1 MASNLNA
8 SQQPH
13 HPQHSFSY
21 PGPPA
26 SPAYSANGP
35 SHPQHHNSLPPHS
48 HHSPSPHPGQG
59 PPLGHHP
66 HQPPPHHLSN
76 QQQGGSG
83 SPHPANNGGPVSAH
97 WQQQLSLAHISRQSN
112 SPHHNA
118 RAAHLAARG
127 QTTTSSAIAITDP
140 NRPAGAATP
149 TTTAAKVLTYGAPA
163 NGLHRKDGSGAS
175 NSAELALSGGSDL
188 ANKGE
193 KNTWTTID
201 MGGMNLKNI
210 SVELFRYTF
219 LTTLY
224 IPHNSLTTLPSSI
237 SNLVNLTLLDA
248 SSNKLSSLPVEL
260 GLLTHLRDLFLF
272 DNHLTSLPP
281 ELGTLHLLDT
291 LGIEGNPLPETIRSL
306 LEKEGTSSLIAY
318 LRDSCPVPLPPPERD
333 WITIEPDSFPN
344 LNSTKPPEETFSL
357 LCYNILCE
365 KYATGQMYGYTPS
378 WALSWDYRKELI
390 LQEVMNYSA
399 DILCLQE
406 VDVEQYET
414 YFLEHLQDQDYDGI
428 HYPKSRARTMSGD
441 ERRRVDGCAI
451 FYKNTTFA
459 LVEQQLI
466 EFNQIAMRRPDF
478 KKTEDMFNRVMTKDN
493 IAVVTL
499 LEHRK
504 SGARLIIAN
513 AHLTWDHEFRDVK
526 LVQVAMLMDELSK
539 IANDFA
545 KLPARLNLGEGY
557 DKAPTYANGSKIPTI
572 VCGDYNS
579 VPDSGV
585 YEFLS
590 RGEIPSN
597 HADFM
602 SHVYGAYTSEG
613 LSHKLALKSAY
624 SHVGEIEFTNY
635 TPGFQGVID
644 YIFYSNS
651 LSVNGL
657 LGPVDDD
664 YLKTVVGFPNA
675 HWPSDHISLLAE
687 FKIKN

>member
-1 MASNLNA
+1 M
-8 SQQPH
+8 
-13 HPQHSFSY
+13 
-21 PGPPA
+21 
-26 SPAYSANGP
+26 
-35 SHPQHHNSLPPHS
+35 
-48 HHSPSPHPGQG
+48 
-59 PPLGHHP
+59 
-66 HQPPPHHLSN
+66 
-76 QQQGGSG
+76 
-83 SPHPANNGGPVSAH
+83 
-97 WQQQLSLAHISRQSN
+97 
-112 SPHHNA
+112 
-118 RAAHLAARG
+118 
-127 QTTTSSAIAITDP
+127 
-140 NRPAGAATP
+140 
-149 TTTAAKVLTYGAPA
+149 TYGAAPT
-163 NGLHRKDGSGAS
+163 NGLHRKEGSGATKFIDDALEGGLRS
-175 NSAELALSGGSDL
+175 SSVGSVRTVSSAAAKDPKDIGGNSPTSSSAELALSGGSDI

-344 LNSTKPPEETFSL
+344 LNSTKPPDETFSL

-399 DILCLQE
+399 DILCLQVRFFSFLFFPSSSLNLSAPSRAQQE

-451 FYKNTTFA
+451 FYKNTT
-459 LVEQQLI
+459 
-466 EFNQIAMRRPDF
+466 
-478 KKTEDMFNRVMTKDN
+478 
-493 IAVVTL
+493 
-499 LEHRK
+499 
-504 SGARLIIAN
+504 
-513 AHLTWDHEFRDVK
+513 
-526 LVQVAMLMDELSK
+526 
-539 IANDFA
+539 
-545 KLPARLNLGEGY
+545 
-557 DKAPTYANGSKIPTI
+557 
-572 VCGDYNS
+572 
-579 VPDSGV
+579 
-585 YEFLS
+585 
-590 RGEIPSN
+590 
-597 HADFM
+597 
-602 SHVYGAYTSEG
+602 
-613 LSHKLALKSAY
+613 
-624 SHVGEIEFTNY
+624 
-635 TPGFQGVID
+635 
-644 YIFYSNS
+644 
-651 LSVNGL
+651 
-657 LGPVDDD
+657 
-664 YLKTVVGFPNA
+664 
-675 HWPSDHISLLAE
+675 
-687 FKIKN
+687 